1 MTQTLDEYLASDSVK
16 PSNVQIGRLFGVSEA
31 TVRRRKAKLQ
41 ATVNSGLDSFF
52 DIPNEIITSRGRS
65 VRLPD
70 GSWEKVSYS
79 PNKAAL
85 LEALSYDDLAPLI
98 ADYTPPATTP
108 TTSNAHT
115 EILNVSDLQLG
126 KAGERGG
133 GTPET
138 IERVLS
144 ATHAFVGR
152 CAVSKPAA
160 IAIVDGGDII
170 DNMFNTPSQA
180 YTNDLDLS
188 AQIRTARRLMLE
200 VLELTAHLAP
210 KVYYVSVPSNHG
222 QVRSGLGDQAG
233 TVDADFGLEIGYQLE
248 DALSLAPQDSPL
260 HDIEFIRPPSLD
272 ETAVLNTSNTV
283 LAFNHGHR
291 AGATNKAREAWW
303 AAQDHGR
310 MPGWDADI
318 LVLAHYHH
326 LYLQQSGDSRWLIGV
341 SSPEPGSGYF
351 ALSNGQRSKRGLTA
365 FAVQDGEWFDL
376 AIL

>member
-1 MTQTLDEYLASDSVK
+1 MTQTLDEYLRSDAEK

-31 TVRRRKAKLQ
+31 TVRRRKQKLE
-41 ATVNSGLDSFF
+41 NDEFF
-52 DIPNEIITSRGRS
+52 DVPREIITSRGKS

-70 GSWEKVSYS
+70 GSWEKISYQ
-79 PNKAAL
+79 PNRAAL
-85 LEALSYDDLAPLI
+85 LDVLNYDDLAPLI
-98 ADYTPPATTP
+98 ANYTPPTPATTLA
-108 TTSNAHT
+108 THNTHT
-115 EILNVSDLQLG
+115 EILNVSDCQIG
-126 KAGERGG
+126 KASERGG
-133 GTPET
+133 GTRET
-138 IERVLS
+138 VERVLS
-144 ATHAFVGR
+144 ATNSFVAR
-152 CAVSKPAA
+152 CAESRPEAVV
-160 IAIVDGGDII
+160 IVDGGDII
-170 DNMFNTPSQA
+170 ENMFNTPSQP
-180 YTNDLDLS
+180 YTNDLDVA

-200 VLELTAHLAP
+200 VLQLTAHLAP
-210 KVYYVSVPSNHG
+210 TCYYVSVPSNHG
-222 QVRSGLGDQAG
+222 QVRSAQKDQAG

-248 DALSLAPQDSPL
+248 DALSLAPADSPL
-260 HDIEFIRPPSLD
+260 HNIEFVRPPSLD
-272 ETAVLNTSNTV
+272 ETATLTTSGTK

-376 AIL
+376 AVL